1 MAPATGDGTPRGGLP
16 ATHYEGVQ
24 MMADGVSQLNELATS
39 GGRDVAV
46 FDPKATATKDA
57 KLDAVIEYARR
68 VKDWET
74 LEAAVDQKVEQI
86 REFVG
91 WWGDAVSV
99 GQSPGRGN
107 KTVAERGLFS
117 ADQAEDMT
125 GISKQQVSRWRSK
138 LKDEE
143 SYKETLY
150 GAAYRKMMS
159 EAADNH
165 LAMGSGENE
174 WYTPPEYIEMA
185 RDVMGSIDLDPATCH
200 EANETVKAEQIFTAE
215 DNGLAQKWEGNVW
228 LNPPYSRDLMP
239 AFVGKLC
246 DSYTDGEVE
255 QAVLVSHNNTDTQW
269 FQRLAKTA
277 SAICFPAR
285 RIRFYRGE
293 DVAAPV
299 NGQAF
304 FYLGESPERFAEV
317 YGAIGVVLRPM
328 P

>member
-1 MAPATGDGTPRGGLP
+1 
-16 ATHYEGVQ
+16 
-24 MMADGVSQLNELATS
+24 MMADGVSQLSELATS

-46 FDPKATATKDA
+46 FDPKAAATKDA

-91 WWGDAVSV
+91 WWGDAVTVRHGGDRTGKSAV
-99 GQSPGRGN
+99 RG
-107 KTVAERGLFS
+107 TCSLQAAE
-117 ADQAEDMT
+117 AMT
-125 GISKQQVSRWRSK
+125 GISNQQVSRWRSK

-143 SYKETLY
+143 AYKQTLY
-150 GAAYRKMMS
+150 GAAYRKMIS
-159 EAADNH
+159 EAAVNH

-215 DNGLAQKWEGNVW
+215 DDGLAQRWEGNVW

-246 DSYTDGEVE
+246 DSYADGFVE

-304 FYLGESPERFAEV
+304 FYLGDNPERFADV
-317 YGAIGVVLRPM
+317 YGVIGIVVRPM
-328 P
+328 

>member
-1 MAPATGDGTPRGGLP
+1 MAGEVLRMND
-16 ATHYEGVQ
+16 
-24 MMADGVSQLNELATS
+24 LATS

-46 FDPKATATKDA
+46 FDPKAAATKDA
-57 KLDAVIEYARR
+57 KLDAVIDYAKR
-68 VKDWET
+68 VRDWET
-74 LEAAVDQKVEQI
+74 LEAAVEQKVEQI

-91 WWGDAVSV
+91 WWGDAVTV
-99 GQSPGRGN
+99 RQSPGRAGN
-107 KTVAERGLFS
+107 KSNSELNSFS
-117 ADQAEDMT
+117 VDDAQELT
-125 GISKQQVSRWRSK
+125 GISQVQVSRWRSK

-143 SYKETLY
+143 AYKETLY
-150 GAAYRKMMS
+150 GAAYRKLMQES
-159 EAADNH
+159 SNH

-174 WYTPPEYIEMA
+174 WYTPPEHVEMA
-185 RDVMGSIDLDPATCH
+185 RAVMGSIDLDPATSH
-200 EANETVKAEQIFTAE
+200 EANQVVKAEQIFTAE
-215 DNGLAQKWEGNVW
+215 DDGLSQKWEGNVW

-246 DSYTDGEVE
+246 DSYESGDVE

-269 FQRLAKTA
+269 FQRLAGA
-277 SAICFPAR
+277 STAICFPAK

-304 FYLGESPERFAEV
+304 FYLGKGADRFAEV
-317 YGAIGVVLRPM
+317 YGSLGVIVRPL